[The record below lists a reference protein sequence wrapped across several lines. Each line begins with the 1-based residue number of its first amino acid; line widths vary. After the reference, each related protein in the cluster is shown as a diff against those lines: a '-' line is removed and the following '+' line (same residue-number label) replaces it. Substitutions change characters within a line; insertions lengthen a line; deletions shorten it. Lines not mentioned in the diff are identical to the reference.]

1 MSKKQQTVLIK
12 FTGHNGR
19 REIGNYVFDEAN
31 GHTCAVDLDTAVEL
45 ITYPKPGQFAVV
57 PGQKV
62 TKSMLDALAE
72 KAGAYLDEIESLFQ
86 QLEVDSHGK

>member
-1 MSKKQQTVLIK
+1 MSKKQTVLIK

-19 REIGNYVFDEAN
+19 REVGEYVFDEAN
-31 GHTCAVDLDTAVEL
+31 GHVCGVDLDTAVEL

-62 TKSMLDALAE
+62 SKSVIDALAE
-72 KAGAYLDEIESLFQ
+72 KAGANRDEIESLFQ
-86 QLEVDSHGK
+86 LEVNSHGK